1 MRLSPLVTVN
11 RSSTRGTE
19 ENGEGGTSLSKQS
32 DDPIAAPVHP
42 SDRALERI
50 DTLDAARGLAVC
62 GIVLLNIYNFSMPPA
77 AYFNP
82 LAYGY
87 TGPETM
93 AIWALES
100 IFAQDAFRAAF
111 AILFGAGVA
120 IAFERGS
127 TLRRHV
133 ARMLILLIIG
143 YLHAT
148 LLNNGDV
155 LRLYALTGLLLSLLL
170 RLSQRGLLVAIFILA
185 ALHLAGLG
193 WFMWGWLRYWWD
205 VQLGIGDSAALTMWE
220 AEFGIEPAAIEQG
233 LAEGRETLSERIA
246 RRALLLQGPLI
257 VLLVFLPQTLAA
269 MLVGVWSWRSG
280 LLRGIWDKARLRRFS
295 VRLALI
301 ALPPMIALCIVTFW
315 SGFAGPIVGSNALVW
330 SQPFAIMLGLAY
342 IAALFVAFGAG
353 SLRTGLGMRL
363 AAAGRL
369 SLTNYVGAS
378 VVMAAVFHSWGLGLF
393 GSVNRVG
400 ATLVALAVIALILVI
415 SPQWKAWLG
424 NGPLERLWRG
434 GTQILS

>member
-1 MRLSPLVTVN
+1 MA
-11 RSSTRGTE
+11 
-19 ENGEGGTSLSKQS
+19 
-32 DDPIAAPVHP
+32 IAA
-42 SDRALERI
+42 SKDQGRRALDRI
-50 DTLDAARGLAVC
+50 DSLDAARGLAVC

-100 IFAQDAFRAAF
+100 IFAQDAFRAIF

-127 TLRRHV
+127 TLRGHL

-143 YLHAT
+143 YVHAT

-155 LRLYALTGLLLSLLL
+155 LRLYALTGLLLPLLL
-170 RLSQRGLLVAIFILA
+170 RLSQRGLLVAIFMLA
-185 ALHLAGLG
+185 AVHLAGLG

-205 VQLGIGDSAALTMWE
+205 VQQGISDPAALAMWQ
-220 AEFGIEPAAIEQG
+220 AEFGVEPTAIQQG
-233 LAEGRETLSERIA
+233 LVEGREALSERIA
-246 RRALLLQGPLI
+246 RRAFLWQGPLI

-269 MLVGVWSWRSG
+269 MLLGVWSWRSG
-280 LLRGIWDKARLRRFS
+280 LLRGDWDKARLRRFAL
-295 VRLALI
+295 RLALI
-301 ALPPMIALCIVTFW
+301 ALCAAAFW
-315 SGFAGPIVGSNALVW
+315 SGFAGPVVGSTALVW

-342 IAALFVAFGAG
+342 IASLVAAFRAG
-353 SLRTGLGMRL
+353 SLRTGFGGRL
-363 AAAGRL
+363 AAAGRA

-393 GSVNRVG
+393 GSVSRAG
-400 ATLVALAVIALILVI
+400 STLVALAVIALILIV
-415 SPQWKAWLG
+415 SPLWATRVG

-434 GTQILS
+434 GTRILS

>member
-1 MRLSPLVTVN
+1 MA
-11 RSSTRGTE
+11 
-19 ENGEGGTSLSKQS
+19 
-32 DDPIAAPVHP
+32 IAA
-42 SDRALERI
+42 SKDQGRRALERI
-50 DTLDAARGLAVC
+50 DSLDAARGLAVC

-100 IFAQDAFRAAF
+100 IFAQDAFRAIF

-127 TLRRHV
+127 TLRGHL

-155 LRLYALTGLLLSLLL
+155 LRLYALTGLLLPLLL
-170 RLSQRGLLVAIFILA
+170 RLSQRGLLVAIFMLA
-185 ALHLAGLG
+185 AVHLAGLG

-205 VQLGIGDSAALTMWE
+205 VQQGISDPAALAMWQ
-220 AEFGIEPAAIEQG
+220 AEFGVEPTVIQQG
-233 LAEGRETLSERIA
+233 LVEGREALSERIA
-246 RRALLLQGPLI
+246 RRAFLWQGPLI

-269 MLVGVWSWRSG
+269 MLLGVWSWRSG
-280 LLRGIWDKARLRRFS
+280 LLRGDWDKARLRRFAL
-295 VRLALI
+295 RLALI
-301 ALPPMIALCIVTFW
+301 ALPPMIALCAAAFW
-315 SGFAGPIVGSNALVW
+315 SGLAGPVVGSTALVW

-342 IAALFVAFGAG
+342 IASLFAAFRAG
-353 SLRTGLGMRL
+353 SLRTGFGGRL
-363 AAAGRL
+363 AAAGRA

-378 VVMAAVFHSWGLGLF
+378 VVMAAVFHSWGLGFF
-393 GSVNRVG
+393 GSVSRAG
-400 ATLVALAVIALILVI
+400 ASLVALAVIALILIV
-415 SPQWKAWLG
+415 SPLWTTRLG

-434 GTQILS
+434 GTRILS